1 VLSDLGQGTWKDSD
15 DIKKMQEEDN
25 KFGLYMTSFY
35 YTVTTITTVGYG
47 DISGTNVAERSIAT
61 IIMLIGVIGFSF
73 GTGSL
78 ASVMSTYDQ
87 TNAGL

>member
-1 VLSDLGQGTWKDSD
+1 
-15 DIKKMQEEDN
+15 
-25 KFGLYMTSFY
+25 MTSFY

-47 DISGTNVAERSIAT
+47 DISGTNVAERTIACF
-61 IIMLIGVIGFSF
+61 IMVLGVVGFSF

-87 TNAGL
+87 ANAGL